1 MTLGTCAYEK
11 EIQAALKSGHWPAGC
26 APELRDHVRQCDTC
40 NDLVLLSETFQM
52 ARGSSL
58 TEANVSASLIWW
70 RAQLRLRRAAA
81 EQVST
86 PVTIAQ
92 LFAWAISL
100 VAAVGFVVS
109 QYHHGLRW
117 ASWFSDLTPSFIRLA
132 PVISDHLDWNL
143 DVLVPTLGALALV
156 AGLVVFLV
164 SEKS

>member
-1 MTLGTCAYEK
+1 MTFRTCSYEK
-11 EIQAALKSGHWPAGC
+11 EIQEALKSGHWPAGC

-40 NDLVLLSETFQM
+40 NDLVLLTRAFQM
-52 ARGSSL
+52 AKTSST
-58 TEANVSASLIWW
+58 TEVNVPPSLIWW

-100 VAAVGFVVS
+100 VAAVGLVIS
-109 QYHHGLRW
+109 QHHHGLRW
-117 ASWFSDLTPSFIRLA
+117 GSWFADLTPDLIRLS
-132 PVISDHLDWNL
+132 PMFSSHLDWNL
-143 DVLVPTLGALALV
+143 VVVIPTIGALAVV

>member
-1 MTLGTCAYEK
+1 MTFRTCGYDK
-11 EIQAALKSGHWPAGC
+11 EIQEALKRGHWPAGC
-26 APELRDHVRQCDTC
+26 AAELRDHVRRCDSC
-40 NDLVLLSETFQM
+40 SDLVLLTQAFQI
-52 ARGSSL
+52 AKSSSN
-58 TEANVSASLIWW
+58 TEANIPPNLIWW

-81 EQVST
+81 EQVSA

-117 ASWFSDLTPSFIRLA
+117 ASWFSDLTPDLIRLS
-132 PVISDHLDWNL
+132 PVLSSHLDWNL
-143 DVLVPTLGALALV
+143 VVVIPTIGALAVV

-164 SEKS
+164 SEKL